1 VPGNTHDVA
10 EQLEGLQPQ
19 VEFDHA
25 DKLARM
31 VDLLSEHI
39 DVAALEDQ
47 LAQPA
52 TR

>member
-1 VPGNTHDVA
+1 
-10 EQLEGLQPQ
+10 LQPQ

-25 DKLARM
+25 DKLERM
-31 VDLLSEHI
+31 IDLVSEHVDI
-39 DVAALEDQ
+39 SALEEQ